1 MIFLLHG
8 ADSFRRRQK
17 LNELKER
24 FMAAVDTLGQSLI
37 VIDGKQTNPRELQ
50 EKISGG
56 SLFTKKRMVI
66 IEDIFANKNEAVFTQ
81 LLNLCIK
88 NAGAEDNA
96 LIFSEEEISP
106 AKIKAEAKKLYAW
119 LLKQPYVQEFKP
131 LNNAQTSNFAKKEI
145 ASQGGTISPSA
156 LALLIARTGNDLWR
170 LDNEIKKLIAAGQGK
185 IIDNTSVQDLVKG
198 EIEDNIFA
206 LTDALGAKNRILA
219 LQLLEEQ
226 FAAGLSAEYILAMFQ
241 RQIKIMLEI
250 KIIQSENHLSETQLA
265 GKLKLHPFVIK
276 KGLVQSAHFSLAE
289 LQHYLSNLLNLDFLN
304 KQGRADIKSELY
316 ALVAALA

>member
-1 MIFLLHG
+1 MIFLLYG

-37 VIDGKQTNPRELQ
+37 VIDGKQTDPRELQ

-119 LLKQPYVQEFKP
+119 FLKQPYVQEFKL
-131 LNNAQTSNFAKKEI
+131 LNNAQTSSFAKKEI
-145 ASQGGTISPSA
+145 ANQGGTISPSA

-170 LDNEIKKLIAAGQGK
+170 LDNEIKKLVAAGQEK
-185 IIDNTSVQDLVKG
+185 IIDNTLVQDLVKG

-206 LTDALGAKNRILA
+206 LTDALGAKNSALA
-219 LQLLEEQ
+219 LKLLEEQ
-226 FAAGLSAEYILAMFQ
+226 FAGGLSAEYILAMYL
-241 RQIKIMLEI
+241 RQIKIILEI
-250 KIIQSENHLSETQLA
+250 KTIQADNRLSESQLA

-276 KGLVQSAHFSLAE
+276 KGLAQSTKFSLIE
-289 LQHYLSNLLNLDFLN
+289 LQKYLDKLLRLDFDS
-304 KQGRADIKSELY
+304 KKGKADIKGELY
-316 ALVAALA
+316 ALSAGLS